1 MGGGRESE
9 GGRGGE
15 RETQR
20 GKETG
25 GGAKERGG
33 GGERGKGGWRKE
45 CKERGSE
52 NEKKIVRI
60 LDREADVFET
70 KTNTILQTLSTS

>member
-1 MGGGRESE
+1 M
-9 GGRGGE
+9 GRGGDG
-15 RETQR
+15 R
-20 GKETG
+20 KESRT
-25 GGAKERGG
+25 
-33 GGERGKGGWRKE
+33 E